1 MNDVMIIYLSTK
13 IEILTHKGGNVFPVT
28 LGILVGKNVQ
38 LNFSE
43 NINSGM
49 LQKLYWI
56 YMFWNLQHIS
66 YTLK

>member
-1 MNDVMIIYLSTK
+1 M
-13 IEILTHKGGNVFPVT
+13 
-28 LGILVGKNVQ
+28 Q

-56 YMFWNLQHIS
+56 YIFWNLQPIS